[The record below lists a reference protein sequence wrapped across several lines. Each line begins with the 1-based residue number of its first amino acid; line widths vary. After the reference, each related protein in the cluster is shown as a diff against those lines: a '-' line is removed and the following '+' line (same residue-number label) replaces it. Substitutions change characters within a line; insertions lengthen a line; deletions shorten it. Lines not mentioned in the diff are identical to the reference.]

1 MLFWDM
7 LFSYYP
13 STKPLT
19 SQGKCLWDGLLI
31 CSVPEGQTAHQSGAL
46 AECMSNFQKPLVP
59 EECSRLTVTPLPWR
73 FKNWFFFL
81 HWDSTRDTTSV
92 LVSILMNSYPKGQLM
107 TTNKKAILYH
117 RKVRNFV
124 LGSERNGREDFQ
136 LGKMGLLL
144 SFMDIQSSMYI
155 LLVLYHSHD
164 LVIS

>member
-1 MLFWDM
+1 
-7 LFSYYP
+7 
-13 STKPLT
+13 
-19 SQGKCLWDGLLI
+19 
-31 CSVPEGQTAHQSGAL
+31 
-46 AECMSNFQKPLVP
+46 
-59 EECSRLTVTPLPWR
+59 
-73 FKNWFFFL
+73 
-81 HWDSTRDTTSV
+81 
-92 LVSILMNSYPKGQLM
+92 M